1 MLDWLLNEPLN
12 VGEAAPEFALSGHG
26 GETVRLS
33 ALRGKN
39 VVLVFYPGDDTPTCT
54 KQLCAL
60 RDEWP
65 NLEAHNTVAFGI
77 NPRRAQSHAKF
88 AAKFALPFPLLV
100 DEGGR
105 VAKLYHA
112 GGLLVRRTV
121 YGIDTD
127 GVIRYARRGNPTPAE
142 VLAAFSRP

>member
-1 MLDWLLNEPLN
+1 MLDWLLNEPLK
-12 VGEAAPEFALSGHG
+12 VGEAAPEFELRAHG
-26 GETVRLS
+26 GGTVRLS
-33 ALRGKN
+33 LLRGKN

-65 NLEAHNTVAFGI
+65 NLQAHNAVAFGI
-77 NPRRAQSHAKF
+77 NPRNAQSHAKF
-88 AAKFALPFPLLV
+88 VSKFAFPFPLLV

-121 YGIDTD
+121 YGIDGE
-127 GVIRYARRGNPTPAE
+127 GVIRFAQRGNPAPGE
-142 VLAAFSRP
+142 VLAALKV